1 MGNDYFALFSKN
13 SPSSQ
18 STKTPSPQPQ
28 NQQPPAARTRT
39 PPPSS
44 SDQSDLSPPPAYPS
58 NFPPAHHQK
67 LSQQAQSAQVT
78 ITHKTCNLL
87 LTTASITMPK
97 HTRASSPPLP
107 LVVRSVMQPQH
118 QPPLILQKT
127 SSKAVSS
134 PLTSPLSPASLK
146 KFNLCNQT
154 SVFNN
159 SRSRTTSPLP
169 GSQQQQQPLIVAQQ
183 HQQQQQSSTTTHF
196 SVIENSPTSSP
207 SETPPVPAPNPS
219 TNLTAIMRIKTEPGL
234 QNVKSHNPTPPS
246 SPTSTTNPS
255 NTSSNYSSNTTC
267 TPSPSSPKSSV
278 CKPLISVTHPSAEI
292 LASVDDHFAK
302 ALGDTWK
309 KLQESKEL
317 RK

>member
-18 STKTPSPQPQ
+18 SAKTPSPQPQ

-44 SDQSDLSPPPAYPS
+44 SDQSELSPPPAYPS

-67 LSQQAQSAQVT
+67 LSQQVQSAQIT
-78 ITHKTCNLL
+78 IAAKTSNVL

-97 HTRASSPPLP
+97 HTRTSSPPLP
-107 LVVRSVMQPQH
+107 LVVRSVMQAQH

-159 SRSRTTSPLP
+159 SRSRPTSPLP
-169 GSQQQQQPLIVAQQ
+169 GNQQQSQQPLIVAQQ
-183 HQQQQQSSTTTHF
+183 QQQQSSATTHF

-207 SETPPVPAPNPS
+207 SETPPVPVPNSS

-234 QNVKSHNPTPPS
+234 HNVKSHNPTPPS
-246 SPTSTTNPS
+246 SPTSTANPN
-255 NTSSNYSSNTTC
+255 NTSSNYSSNITC
-267 TPSPSSPKSSV
+267 TPSLSSPKSSV
-278 CKPLISVTHPSAEI
+278 CKPLISVTHPNAEI